1 MLCTMEGKIKLV
13 EGPAEIADQLVEK
26 IKVTI
31 FVPNA
36 LSRMRCPECVD
47 YKLSLFTQI

>member
-31 FVPNA
+31 FTPNA
-36 LSRMRCPECVD
+36 LTTNYHYSYK
-47 YKLSLFTQI
+47 YKLVLY